1 MEIITENGK
10 DYLVTYVAKIDNSA
24 IDAKAL
30 FTDLSEAVAKIIKA
44 YNNKHK
50 TNNLA
55 IYKGYGSNLQS
66 LLNRY
71 SGDYFSPS
79 FMKGYK
85 TNPALTLM
93 QNFFEEGAN
102 DATAI
107 GTAFHKVLE
116 DYYLLPGEERQ
127 RDKLWELEAK
137 VLAENPN
144 MDKSILD
151 AYITGYYDIKDYLH
165 PRSELDEKNLKCVTE
180 HRGRAENLYAK
191 SIGYTVPCA
200 VSYVADRVDYRGNDV
215 IILDYKTGHP
225 TEAAVTFDGYL
236 GSMILYK
243 WAMENELNTT
253 ITKGYLICPGNTGA
267 KRYMAL
273 DYSKENEEKLAEQID
288 RFYKG
293 FMRDNRNREYEYT
306 DNGYFTSDDAKKYKV
321 LMNDNTIWM
330 SKVPIKVYIGEHDES
345 CL

>member
-1 MEIITENGK
+1 MNIVTIDGK
-10 DYLVTYVAKIDNSA
+10 DYLETFVAKIDNST
-24 IDAKAL
+24 IDANGL
-30 FTDLSEAVAKIIKA
+30 FVDVQELVNKILKS

-50 TNNLA
+50 TKNVA

-85 TNPALTLM
+85 TNPALNLM
-93 QNFFEEGAN
+93 QNFFTENAN

-116 DYYLLPGEERQ
+116 DYYNLPPEERH
-127 RDKLWELEAK
+127 REKLFELEAK
-137 VLAENPN
+137 VLAENPD

-151 AYITGYYDIKDYLH
+151 EYVVGYHDIKDYLH
-165 PRSELDEKNLKCVTE
+165 PRSALDDTTLKCVTE
-180 HRGRAENLYAK
+180 HHGRATNLFAK

-200 VSYVADRVDYRGNDV
+200 VSYVADRIDYRDNDV

-225 TEAAVTFDGYL
+225 TDSAVTFDGYL

-243 WAMENELNTT
+243 WAMEQELNTT
-253 ITKGYLICPGNTGA
+253 ITKGYLICPGNSVS
-267 KRYMAL
+267 KKYLQL
-273 DYSKENEEKLAEQID
+273 DYSKENEEKMAEMID
-288 RFYKG
+288 RFYRN
-293 FMRDNRNREYEYT
+293 FIRDNRCREYEFT
-306 DNGYFTSDDAKKYKV
+306 GDGYFTSDDAKRFRSI
-321 LMNDNTIWM
+321 MNDNTVWM
-330 SKVPIKVYIGEHDES
+330 SQLPVRLYIGEHDES